1 MTNFEFFYIYYG
13 LIQGITEFIPI
24 SSSGHLNILEI
35 LFKNLESRNYLY
47 ETSAHFA
54 SLLALLL
61 YLFAN
66 KHFSKSNIKAYWK
79 ILIYATVPTILL
91 GFIIIFYDIN
101 YLSLEFIG
109 YTSITGAILLY
120 VSDKKEKFKFNVK
133 NKSTKFILA
142 GFFQCLA
149 FLPGFSRAGSC
160 IIAFR
165 LFGEDRKYSSIYS
178 LYMGIPIIC
187 LSFISNIKEFENF
200 IIDKNLSL
208 IFITTLFAAYFT
220 ISVFIRMINK
230 IGFTPF
236 VIYRILLGLILLIYL
251 S

>member
-1 MTNFEFFYIYYG
+1 MTNYEFFYIYYG

-35 LFKNLESRNYLY
+35 FFKSLESRNYVY

-61 YLFAN
+61 YLFVN
-66 KHFSKSNIKAYWK
+66 EHFSKSNIKAYWK
-79 ILIYATVPTILL
+79 ILIYSTLPAMLV
-91 GFIIIFYDIN
+91 GFMLKFYNIS
-101 YLSLEFIG
+101 YISLELIG
-109 YTSITGAILLY
+109 YTSIIGAMLLY
-120 VSDKKEKFKFNVK
+120 VSDKVKKIKLEIK
-133 NKSTKFILA
+133 NKNTKFILA
-142 GFFQCLA
+142 GLFQCLA
-149 FLPGFSRAGSC
+149 FFPGFSRAGSC

-165 LFGEDRKYSSIYS
+165 LFGEGRKYSSVYS

-187 LSFISNIKEFENF
+187 LSFFSNIREFENF
-200 IIDKNLSL
+200 ILDKNLSL
-208 IFITTLFAAYFT
+208 IFITTFFAAYFT
-220 ISVFIRMINK
+220 IFVFIKFINK

>member
-1 MTNFEFFYIYYG
+1 MTNSSIFYIFYG
-13 LIQGITEFIPI
+13 LMQGITEFIPI

-35 LFKNLESRNYLY
+35 FFKSLESRNYLY

-61 YLFAN
+61 YLLAN
-66 KHFSKSNIKAYWK
+66 EHFSKSNIKAYWK
-79 ILIYATVPTILL
+79 ILIYATLPAILL
-91 GFIIIFYDIN
+91 GFILKFYDIN
-101 YLSLEFIG
+101 YISFELIG
-109 YTSITGAILLY
+109 YTSIVGAILLY
-120 VSDKKEKFKFNVK
+120 VSDKTKKSLFKIK
-133 NKSTKFILA
+133 NKNTKFILA

-187 LSFISNIKEFENF
+187 LSFFSNIKEFDNF
-200 IIDKNLSL
+200 FLDKNLIL
-208 IFITTLFAAYFT
+208 IFITTFFATYFT
-220 ISVFIRMINK
+220 ISVFIKVINK

>member
-1 MTNFEFFYIYYG
+1 M
-13 LIQGITEFIPI
+13 QGITEFIPI

-35 LFKNLESRNYLY
+35 FFKSLESRNYLY

-66 KHFSKSNIKAYWK
+66 KHFSKSNIKIYWK
-79 ILIYATVPTILL
+79 ILIYATVPAILV
-91 GFIIIFYDIN
+91 GFVLKLYKIDYI
-101 YLSLEFIG
+101 SLELIG
-109 YTSITGAILLY
+109 YTSISGAILLY
-120 VSDKKEKFKFNVK
+120 VSDKSKKFKLKIK

-178 LYMGIPIIC
+178 LYMGIPIIG
-187 LSFISNIKEFENF
+187 LSFFSNISDFESV
-200 IIDKNLSL
+200 IIDKGL
-208 IFITTLFAAYFT
+208 FIVFFSSFFAAYVT
-220 ISVFIRMINK
+220 ISIFINFINK
-230 IGFTPF
+230 ISFTPF
-236 VIYRILLGLILLIYL
+236 VVYRILIGIVLLIYVY
-251 S
+251 

>member
-1 MTNFEFFYIYYG
+1 MTNSSFFFIFYG

-35 LFKNLESRNYLY
+35 LFRNLESRNYLY

-66 KHFSKSNIKAYWK
+66 RHFSKSNIKAYWK
-79 ILIYATVPTILL
+79 ILIYATIPAIIL
-91 GFIIIFYDIN
+91 GFILKFYDVN
-101 YLSLEFIG
+101 FVSLKLIG
-109 YTSITGAILLY
+109 YTSIIGAILLY
-120 VSDKKEKFKFNVK
+120 VSDKAKKFKLKIK

-142 GFFQCLA
+142 GLFQCLA

-165 LFGEDRKYSSIYS
+165 IFGEDRKYSSIYS

-187 LSFISNIKEFENF
+187 LSFFSNIKEFDNF
-200 IIDKNLSL
+200 IVDKNLFFFVLSETYSS
-208 IFITTLFAAYFT
+208 IAPIIEVYP
-220 ISVFIRMINK
+220 INSK
-230 IGFTPF
+230 LT
-236 VIYRILLGLILLIYL
+236 
-251 S
+251 